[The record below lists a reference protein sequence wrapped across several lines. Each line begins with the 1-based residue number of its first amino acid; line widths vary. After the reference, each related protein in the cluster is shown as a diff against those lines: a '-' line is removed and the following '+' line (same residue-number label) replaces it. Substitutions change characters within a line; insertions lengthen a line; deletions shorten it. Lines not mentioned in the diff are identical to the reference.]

1 MTGMLLLSTLRDHFY
16 NQAAAVSNAGWDTI
30 RGTFANRG
38 AEMGGALESVRV
50 IDFGQYI
57 AGPLAAVMLA
67 DQGADVI
74 HVDPPGG
81 PRWKSPAEAFYNR
94 GKRRIVL
101 DLKQADDLLTAQG
114 LIRGADVV
122 IENFRP
128 GVMHRL
134 GLGPED
140 MLRGDPRLIYCS
152 LPGFASD
159 DPRAQMAAWEG
170 VVSAAA
176 DIYHPLREIFGP
188 TDTGADRRTLA
199 RPAFT
204 PIPLASNFA
213 GFHAATSIVMA
224 LIARQRS
231 GRGQSIQVPLFD
243 ALFELF
249 GVQGISV
256 NGVYPSQS
264 SSPYGG
270 GRYQCADGRWV
281 QFSTTNPPFWLR
293 FAESAGLGDWAADG
307 LLDID
312 RLETEPELRKELR
325 ERLTALFRT
334 RPAVEW
340 ENIAQSGTPMSM
352 IRSAAE
358 WIQTE
363 HARSW
368 ETVVQVD
375 DPQLGP
381 TWMPGLHV
389 HLTDSPGAARP
400 RHLPDAD
407 RADVLAGLNG
417 TGGHPAAAVAGSDGI
432 LPLEGI
438 SILDLT
444 QVVAGPCAGR
454 ILVEYGADVIKISNP
469 RARDVPAEFST
480 SGMTADPGNQQHE
493 HLNRGKHTLRLDLQL
508 EDGLR
513 VFWKLVEQADV
524 VMQNFPLGT
533 AERYGIGYEQVR
545 SRKPDAVY
553 FSLSAFGYTGPW
565 GTFRGYEGNAQ
576 AVTGLMERFGG
587 DGPPLSQPFLLDDYG
602 TGVRGA
608 FAVALGVFHKLR
620 TGRGQ
625 HIQTALVETASYH
638 QAAFLLDYAGKVWD
652 EPRGQDVLGFGP
664 LQRLY
669 CASDGWF
676 FLGARQE
683 RLAELCR
690 AVGLHAI
697 PTVEG
702 GVLERALED
711 ALAKQPVAFWVERL
725 PLVGAGA
732 QGLGNVRQL
741 MLDPWARAHA
751 LSVTQSIE
759 GVGDVTM
766 PGPAPRMSRTPLRV
780 GQPVRPPGADAP
792 MLLGRIG
799 MADSLEALV
808 ASGAIRLPELASV
821 PG

>member
-1 MTGMLLLSTLRDHFY
+1 
-16 NQAAAVSNAGWDTI
+16 
-30 RGTFANRG
+30 
-38 AEMGGALESVRV
+38 MGGALDGIRV
-50 IDFGQYI
+50 VDFGQYI

-67 DQGADVI
+67 DQGADVV

-81 PRWKSPAEAFYNR
+81 PRWTSPAEAFYNR

-101 DLKQADDLLTAQG
+101 DLKQPDDRAIAQR
-114 LIRGADVV
+114 LIRRADVV

-128 GVMHRL
+128 GVMDRL
-134 GLGPED
+134 GVGSADLTRD
-140 MLRGDPRLIYCS
+140 DPCLIYCS
-152 LPGFASD
+152 IPGFAAD
-159 DPRAQMAAWEG
+159 DPRAHMAAWEG

-188 TDTGADRRTLA
+188 ADDGSGGQSRA
-199 RPAFT
+199 QPSFT
-204 PIPLASNFA
+204 AIPLASNFA

-224 LIARQRS
+224 LIARQRT
-231 GRGQSIQVPLFD
+231 GLGQSIVVPLFD

-256 NGVYPSQS
+256 NSVYPAQS
-264 SSPYGG
+264 PSPYGG
-270 GRYQCADGRWV
+270 GRYPCADGRWV
-281 QFSTTNPPFWLR
+281 QFSTTNPQFWLW
-293 FAESAGLGDWAADG
+293 FADGAGLTDWSADG

-312 RLETEPELRKELR
+312 RLETEPELRTELR
-325 ERLTALFRT
+325 RRLSALFRT
-334 RPAVEW
+334 RPALEW
-340 ENIAQSGTPMSM
+340 ERIANQAGSPMSM

-363 HARSW
+363 HARTW
-368 ETVVQVD
+368 GTVIPVD
-375 DPQLGP
+375 DPVLGP

-389 HLTDSPGAARP
+389 HLTDSPGAATA

-407 RADVLAGLNG
+407 RANILAELE
-417 TGGHPAAAVAGSDGI
+417 TPTEPPTTRAATSSVRW
-432 LPLEGI
+432 PLENI

-480 SGMTADPGNQQHE
+480 SGMAADPGNQQHE
-493 HLNRGKHTLRLDLQL
+493 HLNRGKHTLRLDLQS
-508 EDGLR
+508 EHGLR
-513 VFWKLVEQADV
+513 VFWKLVDQADV

-533 AERYGIGYEQVR
+533 AERYGIGFEQVHA
-545 SRKPDAVY
+545 RKPDVVY

-565 GTFRGYEGNAQ
+565 GKFRGYEGNAQ

-608 FAVALGVFHKLR
+608 FAVALGVLHKLR

-638 QAAFLLDYAGKVWD
+638 QAAFLLGYAGNVWD
-652 EPRGQDVLGFGP
+652 EPRGQGALGFGP

-669 CASDGWF
+669 RASDGWL
-676 FLGARQE
+676 FLGASADLLSNVSE
-683 RLAELCR
+683 
-690 AVGLHAI
+690 AVGLAHVPAG
-697 PTVEG
+697 TGEKDA
-702 GVLERALED
+702 LERALEQ
-711 ALAKQPVAFWVERL
+711 ALAQQTVAYWVAHL
-725 PLVGAGA
+725 SAVGAGV
-732 QGLGNVRQL
+732 QGLANVRQL
-741 MLDPWARAHA
+741 MLDPWARAHG
-751 LSVTQSIE
+751 LSVTQTVE

-766 PGPAPRMSRTPLRV
+766 PGPAPRLSSTPLRL
-780 GQPVRPPGADAP
+780 GHPVHPPGADAP
-792 MLLGRIG
+792 MLLERIG
-799 MADSLEALV
+799 MADQLDGLV
-808 ASGAIRLPELASV
+808 ASGAIRLPALV
-821 PG
+821 

>member
-1 MTGMLLLSTLRDHFY
+1 
-16 NQAAAVSNAGWDTI
+16 
-30 RGTFANRG
+30 
-38 AEMGGALESVRV
+38 MGGALDGIRV
-50 IDFGQYI
+50 VDFGQYI

-74 HVDPPGG
+74 HVDPPRG

-101 DLKQADDLLTAQG
+101 DLKQPDDLATAQR
-114 LIRGADVV
+114 LIQRSDVV

-128 GVMHRL
+128 GVMDRL
-134 GLGPED
+134 GLGPSD
-140 MLRGDPRLIYCS
+140 KVRDDPCLIYCS
-152 LPGFASD
+152 IPGFAAD

-188 TDTGADRRTLA
+188 ADDGSSQSLA
-199 RPAFT
+199 QPSFT

-224 LIARQRS
+224 LVARQRT
-231 GRGQSIQVPLFD
+231 GRGQSIVVPLFD

-256 NGVYPSQS
+256 NGVYPAQS
-264 SSPYGG
+264 PSPYGG
-270 GRYQCADGRWV
+270 GRYQCSDGRWV
-281 QFSTTNPPFWLR
+281 QFSTTNPQFWLW
-293 FAESAGLGDWAADG
+293 FAHGAGLAEWSADG

-312 RLETEPELRKELR
+312 RLETEPELRWELR
-325 ERLTALFRT
+325 RRLTALFRT
-334 RPAVEW
+334 RPALEW
-340 ENIAQSGTPMSM
+340 EQVANQAGSPMSM

-358 WIQTE
+358 WLQTE
-363 HARSW
+363 HARTW
-368 ETVVQVD
+368 GTVIPVD
-375 DPQLGP
+375 DPVLGP

-389 HLTDSPGAARP
+389 HLTDSPGSSRP

-407 RADVLAGLNG
+407 RAEILAELDASAEQR
-417 TGGHPAAAVAGSDGI
+417 TPDQAVASGL

-480 SGMTADPGNQQHE
+480 SGMSADPGNQQHE
-493 HLNRGKHTLRLDLQL
+493 HLNRGKYTLRLDLQS

-513 VFWKLVEQADV
+513 VFWKLVDQADV

-545 SRKPDAVY
+545 SRKPSIVY

-565 GTFRGYEGNAQ
+565 GRFRGYEGNAQ

-620 TGRGQ
+620 AGRGQ

-638 QAAFLLDYAGKVWD
+638 QSGFLLEYDGKVWD

-669 CASDGWF
+669 RASDGWL
-676 FLGARQE
+676 FLGAATDV
-683 RLAELCR
+683 LSGVCDAL
-690 AVGLHAI
+690 GLHDV
-697 PTVEG
+697 PTSDSL
-702 GVLERALED
+702 LERALEE
-711 ALAKQPVAFWVERL
+711 ALARHPVSYWLEQL
-725 PLVGAGA
+725 PPVGAGV

-741 MLDPWARAHA
+741 MLDPWARAHG
-751 LSVTQSIE
+751 LSVTQTIE

-766 PGPAPRMSRTPLRV
+766 PGPAPRMSGTPLRV
-780 GQPVRPPGADAP
+780 GHPVRPPGADAP
-792 MLLGRIG
+792 MLLERIG
-799 MADSLEALV
+799 MTDKLDELV
-808 ASGAIRLPELASV
+808 ASGAIRLPALV
-821 PG
+821 